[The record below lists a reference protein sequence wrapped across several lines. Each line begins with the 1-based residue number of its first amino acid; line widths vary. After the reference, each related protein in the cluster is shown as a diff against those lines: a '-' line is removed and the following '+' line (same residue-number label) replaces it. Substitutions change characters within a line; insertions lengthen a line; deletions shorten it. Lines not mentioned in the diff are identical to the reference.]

1 MKEIKKITSAVEYI
15 VYHLSEYKDNEE
27 ATRTALQDYYNKA
40 WKLFH
45 ANEASEVEVLQIQKM
60 CKTVCMIFNSS
71 TKEAEE

>member
-45 ANEASEVEVLQIQKM
+45 VNEASEVEVLQIQKM